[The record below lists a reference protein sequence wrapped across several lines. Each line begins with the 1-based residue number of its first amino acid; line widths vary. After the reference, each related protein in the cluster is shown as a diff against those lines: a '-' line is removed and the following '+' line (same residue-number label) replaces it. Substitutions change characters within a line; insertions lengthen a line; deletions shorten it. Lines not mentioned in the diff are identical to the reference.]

1 MPIKATVNSA
11 GKYRV
16 AINNPNRREIR
27 TVGISATAQKTNY
40 LSGLADVDAS
50 DPDNNETLVYDAV
63 SGKYV
68 IKELPVVN
76 GGTF

>member
-16 AINNPNRREIR
+16 AISTEKRREVR
-27 TVGISATAQKTNY
+27 TVAITPLAQASNY
-40 LSGLADVDAS
+40 LAGLLDVDATN
-50 DPDNNETLVYDAV
+50 PDNNETLVYDAG

-68 IKELPVVN
+68 VKELPVVN

>member
-16 AINNPNRREIR
+16 AINNPNRREVR
-27 TVGISATAQKTNY
+27 TVGITPSAQKTSY
-40 LSGLADVDAS
+40 LVGLLDVVATN
-50 DPDNNETLVYDAV
+50 PVNNNTLVYDAA
-63 SGKYV
+63 SEKYV
-68 IKELPVVN
+68 VKELPVVN